1 MATHIPPIP
10 MQKTL
15 LLVNNFI
22 TNTGI
27 FLNNFSN
34 CCETKLSDVSLRINR
49 IEITLSLLEA
59 KLGSIPGLVDVEDS
73 ALPDT
78 APAPTPVSAPAAPA
92 APAAAAAVPATP
104 TEDGAGEAAASA
116 AAPEPEAE
124 PEPAPEDAL
133 PEGMVPANQHPDYSR
148 YFRLQRMGVPDGHI
162 QLRMRN
168 DGVDA
173 DILYDPT
180 RLLPAPPPE
189 PEDPEGEG

>member
-78 APAPTPVSAPAAPA
+78 APAPTPVSAP
-92 APAAAAAVPATP
+92 
-104 TEDGAGEAAASA
+104 
-116 AAPEPEAE
+116 EPEAE

-148 YFRLQRMGVPDGHI
+148 YFRLQRMGVPDGQI